1 VQIKNRQQFLTI
13 LTLTAIGLL
22 VLDKIVTPPLTS
34 LWTKHS
40 SQIATLK
47 KQVNNGVI
55 LEHRKESLRQQWA
68 SIKSSALTND
78 TTAAELQLGTGLN
91 NWAQKS
97 GIQIDNIAPNWKP
110 GSDASFKTLEC
121 RVDVSGSIDR
131 LTQFM
136 YELETDPLALKV
148 QSVEMTSKDN
158 TGSVIALGVQVSGL
172 VLTGLDPKK

>member
-1 VQIKNRQQFLTI
+1 
-13 LTLTAIGLL
+13 
-22 VLDKIVTPPLTS
+22 
-34 LWTKHS
+34 
-40 SQIATLK
+40 
-47 KQVNNGVI
+47 
-55 LEHRKESLRQQWA
+55 
-68 SIKSSALTND
+68 
-78 TTAAELQLGTGLN
+78 LQLGTGLN